1 MARTGNK
8 FALSGR
14 LGLNATNFKKGLS
27 GAGRKYDNFQRNIR
41 DKNHMIGRSFNNL
54 NRKINT
60 GFKRAAFVGLGSLTL
75 GLGIAA
81 REFVNFDQA
90 IVSAG
95 AKFKSLEPITKDT
108 ETLLRKTARSVGET
122 THFTATQAAE
132 GLNFYAKAGFKA
144 VEAMSVLANTAD
156 LATVAEMDLNRTADI
171 SSDLLSSLGLNS
183 QNAAIKIKNL
193 GMMNRALGLS
203 VNMANVN
210 LEDMFET
217 LKLAGPIA
225 SDIGGTTN
233 EIIAMTAALGG
244 AGIKGSLASTALRN
258 MYGRLIK
265 PTGDVLKRMNM
276 LGISQ
281 RDFLRPDGS
290 MDLIK
295 TMAKIGESTKELTKV
310 QRGAA
315 FFDLFGLRA
324 VAGASNM
331 SKSLSEIRTIMDKL
345 ESEAQLTDITAEM
358 RKGLLMQLQTL
369 GSTALEKAFQFFDA
383 FTESGKDGIKS
394 LTEAI
399 RALDITPLVKFAKT
413 VMSVLSFIGEHWEVL
428 LSLAIGI
435 ESIGAAITL
444 AEIAVG
450 VFGTT
455 LSLSPIGAAILAL
468 GLLATAITAIVSH
481 YDELEEAAGKAN
493 DAIAGT
499 SGGTKTSTGQVPF
512 TGMYGAGFNPFTYK
526 KSRAIEQEP
535 QIFNSAYKNSI
546 TPKAVSYTNYD
557 YSKGSLDINFNGMPQ
572 GSEIKKSGNVG
583 NSKIKINPVLQ
594 P

>member
-258 MYGRLIK
+258 MYGKNWRIN
-265 PTGDVLKRMNM
+265 KR
-276 LGISQ
+276 
-281 RDFLRPDGS
+281 
-290 MDLIK
+290 
-295 TMAKIGESTKELTKV
+295 
-310 QRGAA
+310 
-315 FFDLFGLRA
+315 
-324 VAGASNM
+324 
-331 SKSLSEIRTIMDKL
+331 
-345 ESEAQLTDITAEM
+345 
-358 RKGLLMQLQTL
+358 
-369 GSTALEKAFQFFDA
+369 
-383 FTESGKDGIKS
+383 
-394 LTEAI
+394 
-399 RALDITPLVKFAKT
+399 
-413 VMSVLSFIGEHWEVL
+413 
-428 LSLAIGI
+428 
-435 ESIGAAITL
+435 
-444 AEIAVG
+444 
-450 VFGTT
+450 
-455 LSLSPIGAAILAL
+455 
-468 GLLATAITAIVSH
+468 
-481 YDELEEAAGKAN
+481 
-493 DAIAGT
+493 
-499 SGGTKTSTGQVPF
+499 
-512 TGMYGAGFNPFTYK
+512 TYK
-526 KSRAIEQEP
+526 G
-535 QIFNSAYKNSI
+535 
-546 TPKAVSYTNYD
+546 
-557 YSKGSLDINFNGMPQ
+557 SKGRCIL
-572 GSEIKKSGNVG
+572 
-583 NSKIKINPVLQ
+583 
-594 P
+594 